1 MRIEQSNSVSLAY
14 EALPLLRSLDQL
26 YPGFQDWY
34 LKTVI
39 PGLALGRD
47 KLLVALDG
55 PRIIGVAL
63 GKRADDETKLRCVR
77 VIPEFEHS
85 GVGIRLIDNMLD
97 VLECEKPH
105 CTVAEEML
113 HSYSRAFVQ
122 RYGFQLSA
130 VDKGRYRRGV
140 LEYSFN

>member
-1 MRIEQSNSVSLAY
+1 VRIEQSNSISLAHD
-14 EALPLLRSLDQL
+14 ALPLLQSLDRL
-26 YPGFQDWY
+26 YPGFRDWY

-47 KLLVALDG
+47 KLLVALQDT
-55 PRIIGVAL
+55 RIIGVAL
-63 GKRADDETKLRCVR
+63 GKRSDDETKLRCVR

-85 GVGIRLIDNMLD
+85 GVGIRLIDSMLD

-105 CTVAEEML
+105 CTVAQEMF
-113 HSYSRAFVQ
+113 HSYSRPFVE
-122 RYGFQLSA
+122 RYGFELSG